1 MFRIKLEFLVI
12 NMNHLSLFFWL
23 LIESEEGLNIALSLC
38 ECVDELFII
47 TNGATDDMRIC
58 TISVQIDIG
67 L

>member
-1 MFRIKLEFLVI
+1 MFKFKLEFFVI
-12 NMNHLSLFFWL
+12 KMHHLSLFLRL
-23 LIESEEGLNIALSLC
+23 LIESEEDLNVALSLC

-47 TNGATDDMRIC
+47 ADDATDDMRIC